1 MIDVSGRLARR
12 SESSSLILP
21 SLPMFGLSG
30 RLGFEGVELSG
41 DTSRRDL
48 RDDLPE
54 GGGVALTLRRFK
66 ERVVNGIIVVITRWL
81 DCSNV
86 I

>member
-12 SESSSLILP
+12 SESSSLFLP
-21 SLPMFGLSG
+21 SLPMFDLSG
-30 RLGFEGVELSG
+30 RLGFEGVEMSG
-41 DTSRRDL
+41 DASRNDL